1 MTGKNPSAKA
11 QTPMESAK
19 KTPLY
24 DRHAARGAVF
34 GETGGFF
41 LPKNYGDP
49 QREAKTVRESVGII
63 DISSRGKLVLRGADH
78 LKFLQGMLTNDV
90 KEKTPGAGV
99 YAAILTPKGKMISD
113 MRVFKNEDS
122 VYMDIEPGMGGDIA
136 QLLRRFKLSY
146 KAEVLDVT
154 GDYCVLHACGSG
166 CGELISKRLGIN
178 VEQMNEYDH
187 KAFGEATIMK
197 LNRTGETGFDVLFEN
212 RRAGEIWNLLLESSP
227 APGLSGQEALETLRI
242 EAGIPV
248 YGKDMDISTIPIEAG
263 IWDALDFEKGCYVG
277 QEVIARIKW
286 RGRVNWHLAYFA
298 VQQDGCASPG
308 DILWVNEKKV
318 GRITSSAYSPTLGK
332 NIAIGYIRREF
343 RDFQGEL
350 TVDGEQCDDKTL
362 TTVKIMEKPFYK
374 RFE

>member
-1 MTGKNPSAKA
+1 MAGKTPSVQA
-11 QTPMESAK
+11 QTLMESAK

-24 DRHAARGAVF
+24 DRHAAQGAVF

-49 QREAKTVRESVGII
+49 QGEAKTVRESVGII
-63 DISSRGKLVLRGADH
+63 DISSRGKLTLRGADH
-78 LKFLQGMLTNDV
+78 IKFLQGMLTNDV
-90 KEKTPGAGV
+90 KEKNPGTGV

-113 MRVFKNEDS
+113 MRVFKNQDS
-122 VYMDIEPGMGGDIA
+122 VYMDTEPGMGGDIA

-154 GDYCVLHACGSG
+154 EDYCVLHACGPG

-178 VEQMNEYDH
+178 IEQMNEYDH
-187 KAFGEATIMK
+187 KAFGEATVMK

-212 RRAGEIWNLLLESSP
+212 RSAEKIWNLLLESSP

-263 IWDALDFEKGCYVG
+263 IWNALDFEKGCYVG

-343 RDFQGEL
+343 RDFQREL
-350 TVDGEQCDDKTL
+350 TVDGEQCDDKTP
-362 TTVKIMEKPFYK
+362 TTVKIMEKPLYK
-374 RFE
+374 GFE

>member
-1 MTGKNPSAKA
+1 
-11 QTPMESAK
+11 MESAK

-41 LPKNYGDP
+41 LPKSYGDP
-49 QREAKTVRESVGII
+49 EGEAKAARESAGVI
-63 DISSRGKLVLRGADH
+63 DISGRGKLTLSGADH
-78 LKFLQGMLTNDV
+78 IKFLQGMLTNDV
-90 KEKTPGAGV
+90 KEKIPGTGV

-122 VYMDIEPGMGGDIA
+122 VYMDTEPGTGGSTA
-136 QLLRRFKLSY
+136 ELLRRFRLSY
-146 KAEVLDVT
+146 KAEVTDVT
-154 GDYCVLHACGSG
+154 EDYCVFHVCGPG
-166 CGELISKRLGIN
+166 CGELIEKSLGID
-178 VEQMNEYDH
+178 VKRMKEYDH
-187 KAFGEATIMK
+187 RACGEATAMK

-212 RRAGEIWNLLLESSP
+212 RDAQRIWELLLENP
-227 APGLSGQEALETLRI
+227 PVPGLCGQDALETLRI

-286 RGRVNWHLAYFA
+286 RGRVNWHLAYFEA
-298 VQQDGCASPG
+298 AQDGGALPG
-308 DILWVNEKKV
+308 DTLWVEEKKV
-318 GRITSSAYSPTLGK
+318 GRITSSTYSPTMGK
-332 NIAIGYIRREF
+332 NISIGYIRREF
-343 RDFQGEL
+343 RDFRGEIS
-350 TVDGEQCDDKTL
+350 VGGEHHADKTPN
-362 TTVKIMEKPFYK
+362 TVKITEKPFYS